1 MTRDEVFDEIYA
13 SLQVKLNNA
22 TLNPYGATMTNT
34 IPNILPDSDFPL
46 IVLSQL
52 DYSLNRETLDKE
64 KRKYSF
70 SIECNVFSVN
80 EGSVYA
86 RTIANQISNLTE
98 LHIDGY
104 GLRLDMSD
112 VVPNLQENVYRV
124 LQRFSGVV
132 DADSKIIYRE

>member
-1 MTRDEVFDEIYA
+1 MTREQVFDEIYA
-13 SLQVKLNNA
+13 SLQTKLNNA
-22 TLNPYGATMTNT
+22 LLNPYGATMTNT

-52 DYSLNRETLDKE
+52 DYLLNRETLDKG

-70 SIECNVFSVN
+70 SIECNVFAIN
-80 EGSVYA
+80 EGTTYA
-86 RTIANQISNLTE
+86 RTIANQVSNLTE

-124 LQRFSGVV
+124 LQRFSGVIDV
-132 DADSKIIYRE
+132 DSEVIYRE